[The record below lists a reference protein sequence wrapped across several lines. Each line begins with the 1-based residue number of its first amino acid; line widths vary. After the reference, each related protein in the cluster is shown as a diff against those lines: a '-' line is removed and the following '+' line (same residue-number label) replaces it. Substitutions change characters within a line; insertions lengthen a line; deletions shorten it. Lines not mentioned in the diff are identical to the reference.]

1 MALKIASDN
10 KLKKYRREFPFTK
23 NVTFLN
29 HASFGPIPLRALKK
43 TKEYY
48 DALSLKK
55 IMDMDEATFGMM
67 DKIRTYIAKM
77 IKVKSSEIGLV
88 PNTSYG
94 LNIVANGLD
103 WKRGDKVLLPEVEFP
118 ANVYPW
124 LNLKSKGV
132 GIKFIKSKNGFFD
145 INNLLEAIDS
155 GCRLLSLSYVQFFNG
170 FKNDLKTIG
179 KICEEKN
186 LFFVVDGIQGIGCLD
201 LDVSKC
207 KIDFLACGGQKW
219 LLSSL
224 GTGFFYLS
232 EKAKMKIKPAFFGWL
247 GVDWKMN
254 WADLLKHNLKPFS
267 SVRKF
272 EIGTYPFS
280 TLWTM
285 CSSLE
290 LFSEIGLKAVEKKVL
305 SLLDILI
312 DYLQNSPIQIRSSLD
327 PKHRSGILS
336 FSTKDCSK
344 LHELLSRKKILTSF
358 RENSI
363 RVSPHFYNSFE
374 EIEKLIQVLKK
385 LNNLTS
391 FIR

>member
-77 IKVKSSEIGLV
+77 IKAKPSEIGLV

-94 LNIVANGLD
+94 LNIVSNGLD
-103 WKRGDKVLLPEVEFP
+103 WKRGDKILLSEVEFP

-132 GIKFIKSKNGFFD
+132 VIKFIKSKNGFFD
-145 INNLLEAIDS
+145 IDNLLEAIDS

-312 DYLQNSPIQIRSSLD
+312 DYLQNSPIQIKSSLD